1 MEPDEEERG
10 AVVGFDIV
18 IEFAADT
25 GTLDLRGKQYES
37 RVSAPLLVLGQG
49 RREIQTDDIAKQ
61 RRAPTILEIDDKP
74 DDLLEDGFQI
84 VPGLQESTEFFAE
97 VVLVAPDQLEQN
109 VLFGREV
116 KVERASGNS
125 RGFDDGV
132 DVSRA
137 GADSL
142 ELDDG
147 RVEYART
154 RPTTLGFAARRGLS
168 HASIVPHKS
177 DSPTDVTQMW
187 PKRAKRGET
196 GLISLSSVSERA
208 TKSSMNTR
216 GQRILLWTAPPAA
229 ALLALAYVLFP
240 VFSPPLSPTLS
251 PDEVAAFFRENATG
265 VLGVAI
271 LCNLIAGSLIPLFA
285 VTAVQISRVATSSVV
300 LTYAYI
306 ICVGVGTT
314 AFILADYCWGMAAF
328 RPDRDP
334 ELISL
339 LNDMAWFFFIAPVGT
354 IIVQN
359 LCFALSVYLDERPD
373 PIFPRWSAHFNV
385 ATVVLLAPSA
395 FSILVKTG
403 PLAWNGA
410 LSFTLRLLTFAVY
423 IVVMFLVL
431 LRAVNRQGSER
442 EVLA

>member
-1 MEPDEEERG
+1 
-10 AVVGFDIV
+10 
-18 IEFAADT
+18 
-25 GTLDLRGKQYES
+25 
-37 RVSAPLLVLGQG
+37 
-49 RREIQTDDIAKQ
+49 
-61 RRAPTILEIDDKP
+61 
-74 DDLLEDGFQI
+74 
-84 VPGLQESTEFFAE
+84 
-97 VVLVAPDQLEQN
+97 
-109 VLFGREV
+109 
-116 KVERASGNS
+116 
-125 RGFDDGV
+125 
-132 DVSRA
+132 
-137 GADSL
+137 
-142 ELDDG
+142 
-147 RVEYART
+147 
-154 RPTTLGFAARRGLS
+154 
-168 HASIVPHKS
+168 
-177 DSPTDVTQMW
+177 
-187 PKRAKRGET
+187 
-196 GLISLSSVSERA
+196 
-208 TKSSMNTR
+208 MNTT

-229 ALLALAYVLFP
+229 ALLALAYLLFP

-251 PDEVAAFFRENATG
+251 PDEVAAFFRDNATG
-265 VLGVAI
+265 VLGVTI

-314 AFILADYCWGMAAF
+314 AFILADYCWAMAAF

-373 PIFPRWSAHFNV
+373 PVFPRWAAHFNV
-385 ATVVLLAPSA
+385 VTVVLLAPSA

-410 LSFTLRLLTFAVY
+410 LSFTLRLVTFAVY
-423 IVVMFLVL
+423 IVVMFVVL
-431 LRAVNRQGSER
+431 RRAVNNQGSER